1 MINEM
6 KPLTLAEVKEF
17 VWEMEEKKE
26 LKNYLKKFG
35 NLSKEDSLKLGEKI
49 RELDNLK
56 VKEEHI
62 VKIVDFVPKTSEE
75 LNKIFT
81 DVSLD
86 EEENKKILEIV
97 KDY

>member
-1 MINEM
+1 M
-6 KPLTLAEVKEF
+6 KPLTLAEVNSLVGEL
-17 VWEMEEKKE
+17 EERKE
-26 LKNYLKKFG
+26 LKDYIRKFG
-35 NLSKEDSLKLGEKI
+35 NLSKEDSLKLAGEL

-62 VKIVDFVPKTSEE
+62 VKIVDFVPKTSGE

-97 KDY
+97 EGY